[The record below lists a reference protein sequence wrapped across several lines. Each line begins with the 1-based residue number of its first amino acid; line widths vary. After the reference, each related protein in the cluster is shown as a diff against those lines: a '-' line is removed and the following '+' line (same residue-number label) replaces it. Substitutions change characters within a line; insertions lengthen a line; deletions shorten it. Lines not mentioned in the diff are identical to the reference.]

1 MPRLDGARSRRCF
14 GSRMGS
20 VLVCIPPDI
29 QRIEQNIALLKCNKI
44 SISCFSGMAVILA
57 NHNLLEGA
65 EERT

>member
-1 MPRLDGARSRRCF
+1 MARAAADASAVEW
-14 GSRMGS
+14 GV
-20 VLVCIPPDI
+20 VLVRIPPDI
-29 QRIEQNIALLKCNKI
+29 QRIEQSIALLKCTKI

>member
-20 VLVCIPPDI
+20 VLVRIPPDI
-29 QRIEQNIALLKCNKI
+29 QRIELLKCTKI
-44 SISCFSGMAVILA
+44 SISYFSGMAVILA

>member
-1 MPRLDGARSRRCF
+1 MARAAADASAVEWGPCSYAF
-14 GSRMGS
+14 HLIFS
-20 VLVCIPPDI
+20 
-29 QRIEQNIALLKCNKI
+29 ENIALLKCNKI